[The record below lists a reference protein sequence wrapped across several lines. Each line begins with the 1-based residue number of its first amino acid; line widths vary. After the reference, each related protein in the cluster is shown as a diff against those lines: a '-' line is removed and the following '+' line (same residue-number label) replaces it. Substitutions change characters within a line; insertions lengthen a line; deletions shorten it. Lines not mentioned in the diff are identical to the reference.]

1 MSADDQGGEN
11 TIVPVCGRPL
21 AKPAQP
27 LDPPDALEARVGRL
41 EEDMKELKADVRE
54 LGSLRQDL
62 AYLRGR
68 VEHLPAT
75 WVLLTSITASQAA
88 LLGFTFALLRFLTP
102 HQ

>member
-1 MSADDQGGEN
+1 M
-11 TIVPVCGRPL
+11 
-21 AKPAQP
+21 
-27 LDPPDALEARVGRL
+27 LEARVAHV
-41 EEDMKELKADVRE
+41 EEDVKELKTDMKTVVKD

-68 VEHLPAT
+68 VEQLPTT

-88 LLGFTFALLRFLTP
+88 LLGFTFAMLRFFAP